1 MKDLLAELY
10 RAAADDLESRDHS
23 NSPFVAGPE
32 AWRALHAAARDLVTH
47 PLAEG
52 ARRRVGVGQL
62 QHWKADKD
70 TVVKTLRDLA
80 DSGEQLDL
88 LRDADAEHRIAAAT
102 RVLRDAFGLPAS
114 DHAAMETIADD
125 AAQELRVLRAENKR
139 LRETLARRVETT
151 EE

>member
-1 MKDLLAELY
+1 VSDLLAELY
-10 RAAADDLESRDHS
+10 RAAADDLEARDHS
-23 NSPFVAGPE
+23 NTAFVAGPE

-52 ARRRVGVGQL
+52 TRRRAGVEQL

-80 DSGEQLDL
+80 DGGEQLDL
-88 LRDADAEHRIAAAT
+88 LRDADAEHRITTAT
-102 RVLRDAFGLPAS
+102 RILREAFGWPAS
-114 DHAAMETIADD
+114 DHAAVETIADN
-125 AAQELRVLRAENKR
+125 AAHELRVLRAENQR
-139 LRETLARRVETT
+139 LRNKLAATT